1 MYYAAICLA
10 GYIAQAYRLESF
22 NLSNNLLDA
31 DSCLSVLRGV
41 GNRGAK
47 GFLRRVYMK
56 AQQPELKKAELLDL
70 YSAAAG
76 LAVGFSADQLDVV
89 DETKAELQFNKDA
102 DDSDMKRMR
111 KVFSVLAEENKLAE
125 AGETGYKKMVYF

>member
-1 MYYAAICLA
+1 MLVS

-22 NLSNNLLDA
+22 DLSNNLFDVEA
-31 DSCLSVLRGV
+31 CLSILRGV

-47 GFLRRVYMK
+47 GFLRRIYLK
-56 AQQPELKKAELLDL
+56 TQQPELKKAELLDL

-76 LAVGFSADQLDVV
+76 LAVGFSADHLDVV

-102 DDSDMKRMR
+102 DESDMKRMR
-111 KVFSVLAEENKLAE
+111 KVFSILAEENKLAE